1 MVLPDGEIVT
11 LGGKLEEYPGYDLVG
26 LVVGSEG
33 SGLGRLV
40 RQTCDVLVSIPMAA
54 GSVQSLNASV
64 AGSLVLY
71 EAYRQRAPQ
80 PGQG

>member
-1 MVLPDGEIVT
+1 VWTFGLAVDAEQPYWT
-11 LGGKLEEYPGYDLVG
+11 ADLCGPVAV
-26 LVVGSEG
+26 VVGSEG

-40 RQTCDVLVSIPMAA
+40 RETCDILVTIPMAA

-71 EAYRQRAPQ
+71 EAFRQRGATLTAQ
-80 PGQG
+80 

>member
-1 MVLPDGEIVT
+1 MWTFGLAVDAEQPYWT
-11 LGGKLEEYPGYDLVG
+11 ADLRGAVAI
-26 LVVGSEG
+26 VVGSEG

-40 RQTCDVLVSIPMAA
+40 RETCDVLVNIPMAA

-71 EAYRQRAPQ
+71 EAFRQRRVTLSQ
-80 PGQG
+80 P